1 MNSAG
6 GSAAPVGMFDSG
18 VGGFSVLAQVRALL
32 PAERILYV
40 ADQAWAPYGD
50 RTLASV
56 RDRCF
61 IIVEHLLGAGA
72 KAIVVACNAASAA
85 ALHQLRAATPGIPFV
100 GMEPALK
107 PAVAQTRGGV
117 VGVLATT
124 ATFQSELYASV
135 VDRHASGVTVV
146 PRAGRGLVEL
156 IEAGMLDGPEVVA
169 AVDAHL
175 APLLA
180 AGVDTVVL
188 GCTHYPFIAA
198 VIRRRLGDGVQLI
211 DPAPAVARQLG
222 RVLAEGDIAA
232 LSWAAADGGGVVYRT
247 SGDPDR
253 LRHQIRM
260 LVGEE
265 TPDTGRINL

>member
-1 MNSAG
+1 MNAAA
-6 GSAAPVGMFDSG
+6 GSAAPIGMFDSG
-18 VGGFSVLAQVRALL
+18 VGGFSVLAQARALL

-50 RTLASV
+50 RSLASV
-56 RDRCF
+56 RERCF
-61 IIVEHLLGAGA
+61 VIVEHLLGAGA

-85 ALHQLRAATPGIPFV
+85 ALHQLRAALPDIPFV
-100 GMEPALK
+100 GMEPAVK
-107 PAVAQTRGGV
+107 PAAAQSRGGV

-124 ATFQSELYASV
+124 ATFQGELYGSV

-146 PRAGRGLVEL
+146 QQAGRGLVEL
-156 IEAGMLDGPEVVA
+156 IEAGMLEGPEVEA
-169 AVDAHL
+169 AIDAHL
-175 APLLA
+175 APLIA

-188 GCTHYPFIAA
+188 GCTHYPFIAG
-198 VIRRRLGDGVQLI
+198 VIRRRLGNGVQLI

-222 RVLAEGDIAA
+222 RVLAGRAIAA
-232 LSWAAADGGGVVYRT
+232 SADAGGGVVYRT

-265 TPDTGRINL
+265 SPDTGRVHL